1 MDESEISLVR
11 KGERYSFDT
20 YAHHYPE
27 SLRDGVEILDQVGTN
42 LGQSAG
48 SPTALGM

>member
-1 MDESEISLVR
+1 MTQR
-11 KGERYSFDT
+11 

-27 SLRDGVEILDQVGTN
+27 SLRDGVEKLDHVVTN
-42 LGQSAG
+42 LVQSAG